1 VPIDSA
7 QPKPTYEELER
18 RVAEQDRR
26 IASLEKQLADALK
39 ALEEAQRARKRQ
51 AAPFSKGKPKK
62 DPKKPGRKAGDEY
75 GEWARRGEPE
85 RIDEDIEVGL
95 PAGCP
100 KCGGRLDEIGV
111 VEQFQTELPPI
122 RPIHRRF
129 RIHLGCCADCG
140 CRVQPRDGR
149 QTSDA
154 VGAAAV
160 QIGPNALAFAALL
173 NKQFGLSWDKI
184 AGLYMRVFAFAVAAS
199 TLHRAAARLASR
211 VEPEY
216 DAMRAAVRCAPVA
229 NPDETSWKIAGLMA
243 WLWVAVTPKITLYRI
258 APSRGGDVVE
268 DLLGADFAGL
278 LCRDGWAPYRA
289 LEKAT
294 HQSCLA
300 HHLARAGEILEV
312 AQRGAARFAH
322 ALIRVLKSALDLRD
336 RRDELT
342 GHGFAVLRGKVR
354 AALDRVLA
362 REPEYEPNARF
373 VKHLR
378 NEAPHLLT
386 FLDHPE
392 VEATN
397 WLAEQAIRPAV
408 ITRKLSGGGNKTT
421 RGAHVQEVLM
431 SVLRTCVQQGRDA
444 LDLFVTAFRAPQPI
458 LLGLAP
464 RPPTP

>member
-149 QTSDA
+149 ETSDA
-154 VGAAAV
+154 V
-160 QIGPNALAFAALL
+160 
-173 NKQFGLSWDKI
+173 
-184 AGLYMRVFAFAVAAS
+184 
-199 TLHRAAARLASR
+199 
-211 VEPEY
+211 
-216 DAMRAAVRCAPVA
+216 
-229 NPDETSWKIAGLMA
+229 
-243 WLWVAVTPKITLYRI
+243 
-258 APSRGGDVVE
+258 
-268 DLLGADFAGL
+268 
-278 LCRDGWAPYRA
+278 
-289 LEKAT
+289 
-294 HQSCLA
+294 
-300 HHLARAGEILEV
+300 LARAGEILEV